1 MLVLDRDTKTV
12 DFNED
17 TREGRQ
23 ETRTLSQYGPPI
35 EMTDLFADEE
45 ISLPGSASDTRTGEN
60 GLACQVAPDAVDYI
74 ECHSLETEVDA
85 AVRRLQSCFT
95 EAKELK
101 ITFAPQMEEGDFES
115 LVFEIDCSEKITTR
129 EFRRARH
136 LFYKLL
142 RATGNEK
149 LYQSMAILR
158 T

>member
-1 MLVLDRDTKTV
+1 MLVLDRDTNTK
-12 DFNED
+12 DYREE

-23 ETRTLSQYGPPI
+23 GTRTLSQYGLPI
-35 EMTDLFADEE
+35 EMTDMFVDEK
-45 ISLPGSASDTRTGEN
+45 ISLPGSASDTQTGEN
-60 GLACQVAPDAVDYI
+60 GLACQVAPDAADYI
-74 ECHSLETEVDA
+74 ECHSLEPEVDA
-85 AVRRLQSCFT
+85 AVRLLQSCFT

-115 LVFEIDCSEKITTR
+115 LVFEIDCPEKITTR

-149 LYQSMAILR
+149 LYESMAILR